1 MLIKRFMVS
10 VLSCALLFVTSNCAG
25 VANQEATA
33 ATPSAVQ
40 PAQVTAETLQ
50 QLVAPIALYPDE
62 LVAQVLAAATYPTEI
77 VEATRWLQQNSSLKD
92 AQLADAVDKQPW
104 DASVKALTQF
114 PSVLANM
121 DKNLSWTSA
130 LGDAYFNQS
139 QDVLNAVQVMRKRA
153 QSAGTL
159 KTTAQQTVTSKD
171 QTSIIEPANPEVV
184 YLPEYDP
191 WVVYGSPLLA
201 YPGYFDAGF
210 FVGPVIWFDVGFPL
224 GRFHRHFPWGW
235 HSWGCDWHNRF
246 IVFNHNRFIS
256 RSPTFINRRFG
267 AHGPDFRG
275 APGHGFPD
283 RGAGF
288 RGGPIDHRA
297 DRGFAAPHMAPSQ
310 RPGAFSGFD
319 HGGFANHDA
328 ARGQSSFS
336 GGMHGGGFAGGAH
349 GGFGGAVHGGGAG
362 GGSQGGF
369 SGGHGG
375 FGGGHGGGGG
385 GHRYADLSE
394 EILCKRMERR
404 RTRSWA

>member
-1 MLIKRFMVS
+1 MRLRNQFLAS
-10 VLSCALLFVTSNCAG
+10 ALSWLLMTGLCACEV
-25 VANQEATA
+25 VAQDA
-33 ATPSAVQ
+33 APTPQPAVQ
-40 PAQVTAETLQ
+40 PAQVTAEQLQ

-77 VEATRWLQQNSSLKD
+77 VEANRWLQQNPNLKD

-104 DASVKALTQF
+104 DPSVKALTQF

-159 KTTAQQTVTSKD
+159 KTTAQQTVTTAN
-171 QTSIIEPANPEVV
+171 QTVVIEPTNPEVI
-184 YLPEYDP
+184 YLPQYDP
-191 WVVYGSPLLA
+191 WVVYGAPLIT
-201 YPGYFDAGF
+201 YPGYLGFDY
-210 FVGPVIWFDVGFPL
+210 FVGPAIWFDVGFPL
-224 GRFHRHFPWGW
+224 GHFHRHFPWGW

-256 RSPTFINRRFG
+256 RSPTFFNHRFG
-267 AHGPDFRG
+267 ANGPRFHGG
-275 APGHGFPD
+275 PGHGFP
-283 RGAGF
+283 G

-297 DRGFAAPHMAPSQ
+297 DRGFAAPHMGSQ
-310 RPGAFSGFD
+310 RPGAFGGFD
-319 HGGFANHDA
+319 HGGAANHFSG
-328 ARGQSSFS
+328 RGQSSFG
-336 GGMHGGGFAGGAH
+336 GGMHGGGGAPGGFGGGMHGGGAAGEAH
-349 GGFGGAVHGGGAG
+349 GGFSGGHGGGAG
-362 GGSQGGF
+362 GAPGGF

-385 GHRYADLSE
+385 GGHR
-394 EILCKRMERR
+394 
-404 RTRSWA
+404 

>member
-10 VLSCALLFVTSNCAG
+10 VLLCALLFVTNNCAG
-25 VANQEATA
+25 VANQDAQA
-33 ATPSAVQ
+33 ATQAVQ
-40 PAQVTAETLQ
+40 PAQVTAEKLQ

-77 VEATRWLQQNSSLKD
+77 VEANRWLQENSSLKD
-92 AQLADAVDKQPW
+92 AQLADAVDKQSW
-104 DASVKALTQF
+104 DPSVKALTQF
-114 PSVLANM
+114 PSVLAKM

-159 KTTAQQTVTSKD
+159 KTTAQETVTTKD
-171 QTSIIEPANPEVV
+171 QTVIIEPANPEIV

-191 WVVYGSPLLA
+191 WIVYGAPLLA

-210 FVGPVIWFDVGFPL
+210 FVGPFIFFDAGFPI
-224 GRFHRHFPWGW
+224 RRHFHHHWGW
-235 HSWGCDWHNRF
+235 HNWGCDWHNRF
-246 IVFNHNRFIS
+246 VVFNHNQFIS

-267 AHGPDFRG
+267 VHGPDFRG

-297 DRGFAAPHMAPSQ
+297 DRGFVAPHVEPSQ

-319 HGGFANHDA
+319 HGGVVNQHSF
-328 ARGQSSFS
+328 RGQSSFG
-336 GGMHGGGFAGGAH
+336 GGMHGGGVAGGAP
-349 GGFGGAVHGGGAG
+349 
-362 GGSQGGF
+362 
-369 SGGHGG
+369 GG
-375 FGGGHGGGGG
+375 FGGGTHGGGG
-385 GHRYADLSE
+385 GHR
-394 EILCKRMERR
+394 
-404 RTRSWA
+404 

>member
-1 MLIKRFMVS
+1 M
-10 VLSCALLFVTSNCAG
+10 
-25 VANQEATA
+25 
-33 ATPSAVQ
+33 
-40 PAQVTAETLQ
+40 Q

-77 VEATRWLQQNSSLKD
+77 VEANRWLQQNSSLKD

-104 DASVKALTQF
+104 DPSVKALTQF

-130 LGDAYFNQS
+130 LGDAYFNQP

-159 KTTAQQTVTSKD
+159 KTTAQQTVTTKD
-171 QTSIIEPANPEVV
+171 QTIIIEPANPEVV

-224 GRFHRHFPWGW
+224 GHFHRHFPWGW

-256 RSPTFINRRFG
+256 RSPTFINRGFG
-267 AHGPDFRG
+267 VHGPDFRG

-283 RGAGF
+283 RGVGF

-297 DRGFAAPHMAPSQ
+297 DRGFAAPHIAASQ

-319 HGGFANHDA
+319 HGGVANQMPPA
-328 ARGQSSFS
+328 ASPVSAAVCMAAASPAERTAVSAAPCTAEAPAVDRRAVSAAVTAASVAAVCMAEEAEVTGKRICVRGDLYSKK
-336 GGMHGGGFAGGAH
+336 MEWRRAG
-349 GGFGGAVHGGGAG
+349 
-362 GGSQGGF
+362 
-369 SGGHGG
+369 
-375 FGGGHGGGGG
+375 
-385 GHRYADLSE
+385 
-394 EILCKRMERR
+394 
-404 RTRSWA
+404 SWV

>member
-1 MLIKRFMVS
+1 MRLHNQFLAS
-10 VLSCALLFVTSNCAG
+10 ALSWVLMTGLCACEV
-25 VANQEATA
+25 VAQDA
-33 ATPSAVQ
+33 APTPQPAVQ
-40 PAQVTAETLQ
+40 PAQVTAEQLQ

-77 VEATRWLQQNSSLKD
+77 VQANRWLQQNPSLKD

-104 DASVKALTQF
+104 DPSVKALTQF

-159 KTTAQQTVTSKD
+159 KTTAQQTVTTAN
-171 QTSIIEPANPEVV
+171 QTVVIEPTNPEVI
-184 YLPEYDP
+184 YLPQYDP
-191 WVVYGSPLLA
+191 WVVYGAPLIT
-201 YPGYFDAGF
+201 YPGYLGFDY
-210 FVGPVIWFDVGFPL
+210 FVGPALWFDVGFPL

-283 RGAGF
+283 HGAGF

-310 RPGAFSGFD
+310 HPGAFGGFD
-319 HGGFANHDA
+319 HGGAAGHFS
-328 ARGQSSFS
+328 ARGQSSFG
-336 GGMHGGGFAGGAH
+336 GGMHGGGGAPGGFSGGH
-349 GGFGGAVHGGGAG
+349 GGFGGGHGGGAG
-362 GGSQGGF
+362 GAPGGF

-385 GHRYADLSE
+385 GGHR
-394 EILCKRMERR
+394 
-404 RTRSWA
+404 

>member
-40 PAQVTAETLQ
+40 PAQVTAEKLQ

-77 VEATRWLQQNSSLKD
+77 VEANRWLQENSSLKD
-92 AQLADAVDKQPW
+92 AQLADAVDKQSW
-104 DASVKALTQF
+104 DPSVKALTQF
-114 PSVLANM
+114 PSVLAKM

-159 KTTAQQTVTSKD
+159 KTTAQETVTTKD
-171 QTSIIEPANPEVV
+171 QTVIIEPANPEIV

-191 WVVYGSPLLA
+191 WIVYGAPLLA

-210 FVGPVIWFDVGFPL
+210 FVGGPFIFFDEGFPI
-224 GRFHRHFPWGW
+224 RRHIHHHWGW
-235 HSWGCDWHNRF
+235 HNWGCNWRDRF
-246 IVFNHNRFIS
+246 VVFNHNRFIS
-256 RSPTFINRRFG
+256 RSHTFINRRDG
-267 AHGPDFRG
+267 IRGGEGFRG
-275 APGHGFPD
+275 ARPPSFPGRAEGN
-283 RGAGF
+283 
-288 RGGPIDHRA
+288 RGGAIDHRA
-297 DRGFAAPHMAPSQ
+297 DRGFAAPRMEPNQ

-319 HGGFANHDA
+319 HGGVANQHSF
-328 ARGQSSFS
+328 RGQSSFG
-336 GGMHGGGFAGGAH
+336 GGMHGGGVAGGAR
-349 GGFGGAVHGGGAG
+349 GGF
-362 GGSQGGF
+362 GGF

-375 FGGGHGGGGG
+375 GGGGGGFSGGHGGGGG
-385 GHRYADLSE
+385 GGGHR
-394 EILCKRMERR
+394 
-404 RTRSWA
+404 

>member
-10 VLSCALLFVTSNCAG
+10 VLLCALLFVTSNCAG

-40 PAQVTAETLQ
+40 PAQVTAEKLQ

-77 VEATRWLQQNSSLKD
+77 VEANRWLQENSSLKD
-92 AQLADAVDKQPW
+92 AQLADAVDKQSW
-104 DASVKALTQF
+104 DPSVKALTQF
-114 PSVLANM
+114 PSVLAKM

-159 KTTAQQTVTSKD
+159 KTTAQETVTTKD
-171 QTSIIEPANPEVV
+171 QTVIIEPANPEIV

-191 WVVYGSPLLA
+191 WIVYGAPLLA

-210 FVGPVIWFDVGFPL
+210 FVGGPFIFFDEGFPI
-224 GRFHRHFPWGW
+224 RRHIHHHWGW
-235 HSWGCDWHNRF
+235 HNWGCNWRDRF
-246 IVFNHNRFIS
+246 VVFNHNRFIS
-256 RSPTFINRRFG
+256 RSHTFINRRDG
-267 AHGPDFRG
+267 IRGGEGFRG
-275 APGHGFPD
+275 ARPPSFPGRAEGN
-283 RGAGF
+283 
-288 RGGPIDHRA
+288 RGGAIDHRA
-297 DRGFAAPHMAPSQ
+297 DRGFAAPRMEPNQ

-319 HGGFANHDA
+319 HGGVANQHSF
-328 ARGQSSFS
+328 RGQSSFG
-336 GGMHGGGFAGGAH
+336 GGMHGGGVAGGAR
-349 GGFGGAVHGGGAG
+349 GGF
-362 GGSQGGF
+362 GGF

-375 FGGGHGGGGG
+375 GGGGGGFSGGHGGGGG
-385 GHRYADLSE
+385 GMGGGGGGGGHRES
-394 EILCKRMERR
+394 
-404 RTRSWA
+404 